1 MDIAPLLKFIAAYLP
16 TSLYPPLYTLLSHLF
31 ATTTTVSR
39 LWNSLFSQNP
49 TDWNIQAFLPAIIS
63 ILAVYLALA
72 SLYRTTRWVL
82 RTSFWFIKWG
92 TIISILLAGASYYMG
107 NDIAVENRGIIPD
120 IGRYMIN
127 MANGGRGSEDWGRV
141 KSRQKRKQ
149 KPKVWESFERLYEWQ
164 YQEVNNAQVESENLM
179 SMIAGAADRVLE
191 KSEWW
196 AVVKNSWGNGEEHG
210 FSKNTNS
217 RKSPSGKSRSR

>member
-1 MDIAPLLKFIAAYLP
+1 MNIAPLLKFIAAYLP
-16 TSLYPPLYTLLSHLF
+16 TSLYPPLLSLLSYLF
-31 ATTTTVSR
+31 ATATTISR
-39 LWNSLFSQNP
+39 LWDSFFSQNP
-49 TDWNIQAFLPAIIS
+49 TDWIQAFLPTIIS

-72 SLYRTTRWVL
+72 SLYRTTSWVL

-107 NDIAVENRGIIPD
+107 NDVAVGNRRIIPD

-127 MANGGRGSEDWGRV
+127 MANGGLGSKDWGKV

-164 YQEVNNAQVESENLM
+164 YQEVNNAQVGSENLM
-179 SMIAGAADRVLE
+179 SMVAGAAD
-191 KSEWW
+191 
-196 AVVKNSWGNGEEHG
+196 AVVKNFWGNGEEHSEGG
-210 FSKNTNS
+210 FYKNTNS